1 MPRNASGTY
10 TLPAGNPV
18 VTGTLIESTWA
29 NDTLGDL
36 ASAMTDSLS
45 RDGEGGMT
53 AALRVV
59 DGTVS
64 APGLAFVNETGS
76 GLYRT
81 SAGDYSF
88 AVLGSQKIRCRSTG
102 VDVTGMFGV
111 TGNVSVTG
119 ETLTVASTTAYHPQ
133 IIARNKTNDANA
145 GYLVLEKDRA
155 GAVVQNGDVLG
166 SVIFRGYDGAAY
178 LQGAAITASVNAAPG
193 TNDMPTAMIFATTPD
208 GGSGVAE
215 RMRLQL
221 GLSVGTT
228 AEPGAGAIFATGNI
242 TAYYS
247 DERLKTKLGNLESA
261 LDKICAIETFYY
273 EANETAQALGY
284 KAEREVGVSAQSVQ
298 AVFPELVAP
307 APIDEQYL
315 TVRYERL
322 VAPIIE
328 AIKEL
333 RAEVNALKGE

>member
-1 MPRNASGTY
+1 MSRNASGTY

-18 VTGTLIESTWA
+18 VTGTLIESSWA
-29 NDTLGDL
+29 NTTLSDL
-36 ASAMTDSLS
+36 AAAMTDSLS
-45 RDGEGGMT
+45 RSGQGGMT
-53 AALRVV
+53 AALRIV
-59 DGTVS
+59 DGTVG
-64 APGLAFVNETGS
+64 APGLAFANETGS

-81 SAGDYSF
+81 AAGDYSF
-88 AVLGSQKIRCRSTG
+88 AVLGSQKMRIQSNG
-102 VDVTGMFGV
+102 VDVTADTLM
-111 TGNVSVTG
+111 VS
-119 ETLTVASTTAYHPQ
+119 SSTAYYPQ
-133 IIARNKTNDANA
+133 MIARNKTADANA

-155 GAVVQNGDVLG
+155 GAVVQNGDMLG

-178 LQGAAITASVNAAPG
+178 LQGAAIYASVNAAPG
-193 TNDMPTAMIFATTPD
+193 TNDMPTALSFATTPD
-208 GGSGVAE
+208 GAAGPTE
-215 RMRLQL
+215 RMRLAL
-221 GLSVGTT
+221 GLSLGTS
-228 AEPGAGAIFATGNI
+228 ADPGAGGINATGNI
-242 TAYYS
+242 TANYS

-261 LDKICAIETFYY
+261 LDKICAIDTFYY

-307 APIDEQYL
+307 APIDAQYL

-333 RAEVNALKGE
+333 RAEVKSLKGE

>member
-1 MPRNASGTY
+1 MPRNGSGTY

-18 VTGTLIESTWA
+18 VTGTLIESSWA
-29 NDTLGDL
+29 NDTLGDI

-81 SAGDYSF
+81 GAGDYSF
-88 AVLGSQKIRCRSTG
+88 AVLGSQKIRCRASG
-102 VDVTGMFGV
+102 VDVTGAL
-111 TGNVSVTG
+111 SVAG
-119 ETLTVASTTAYHPQ
+119 DTLTVSSSTAYYPQ
-133 IIARNKTNDANA
+133 MISRNKTNDANA

-155 GAVVQNGDVLG
+155 GAVVQNGDILG
-166 SVIFRGYDGAAY
+166 SMIFRGYDGTAY
-178 LQGAAITASVNAAPG
+178 LQGASIYAAIEAAPG
-193 TNDMPTAMIFATTPD
+193 ANDLPTGLAFATTPD
-208 GGSGVAE
+208 GGAGPSE
-215 RMRLQL
+215 RLRITN
-221 GLSVGTT
+221 GGEVR
-228 AEPGAGAIFATGNI
+228 ATGNI
-242 TAYYS
+242 IANYS

-298 AVFPELVAP
+298 AVFPELVVP
-307 APIDEQYL
+307 APVDAQYL

-322 VAPIIE
+322 VAPLIE

-333 RAEVNALKGE
+333 RAEVKAIKGE

>member
-1 MPRNASGTY
+1 MPRNGSGTY

-53 AALRVV
+53 ASLRVV
-59 DGTVS
+59 DGTVG

-81 SAGDYSF
+81 GAGDYSF
-88 AVLGSQKIRCRSTG
+88 AVLGTQKMRIQSSG
-102 VDVTGMFGV
+102 VDVTANLF
-111 TGNVSVTG
+111 TTVS
-119 ETLTVASTTAYHPQ
+119 SNSYYPQ
-133 IIARNKTNDANA
+133 MIARNKANDANA
-145 GYLVLEKDRA
+145 GYIVLEKDRA
-155 GAVVQNGDVLG
+155 GAVVQNNDILG
-166 SVIFRGYDGAAY
+166 SFIFRGYDGTSY
-178 LQGAAITASVNAAPG
+178 LQGAAIYAQIEAATG
-193 TNDMPTAMIFATTPD
+193 TNDMPTGLAFATTPD
-208 GGSGVAE
+208 GGAGPTE
-215 RMRLQL
+215 RLRITN
-221 GLSVGTT
+221 GGEVR
-228 AEPGAGAIFATGNI
+228 ATGNI
-242 TAYYS
+242 IANYS

-261 LDKICAIETFYY
+261 LDKICAIDTFYY

-298 AVFPELVAP
+298 AVFPELVVP
-307 APIDEQYL
+307 APIDAQYL
-315 TVRYERL
+315 TVRYDRL

-333 RAEVNALKGE
+333 RAEVKALKGE

>member
-18 VTGTLIESTWA
+18 VTGTLIESSWA
-29 NDTLGDL
+29 NTTLSDL
-36 ASAMTDSLS
+36 ADAMTDSLS

-59 DGTVS
+59 DGTVG

-81 SAGDYSF
+81 AAGDYSF

-102 VDVTGMFGV
+102 VDVTGTFSAS
-111 TGNVSVTG
+111 GNVSLTG
-119 ETLTVASTTAYHPQ
+119 DTTTLSSSTAYYPQ
-133 IIARNKTNDANA
+133 MIARNKTNDANA

-155 GAVVQNGDVLG
+155 GAVVQNGDALG
-166 SVIFRGYDGAAY
+166 SVIFRGYDGVSY
-178 LQGAAITASVNAAPG
+178 LQGAAITALVNAAPG
-193 TNDMPTAMIFATTPD
+193 TNDMPTSLTFGTTPD
-208 GGSGVAE
+208 GAAGVTE
-215 RMRLQL
+215 RMRLAL
-221 GLSVGTT
+221 GLSVGT
-228 AEPGAGAIFATGNI
+228 AADPGAGAIYATGNI

-261 LDKICAIETFYY
+261 LDKICAIDTFYY
-273 EANETAQALGY
+273 EANKTAQALGY

-298 AVFPELVAP
+298 KVFPELVAP
-307 APIDEQYL
+307 APIDAQYL

-333 RAEVNALKGE
+333 RAEVAALKGE